1 MTRKWSMIRKTKR
14 LKTNKLIDNEEQ
26 EGTNNEGEWI
36 MSNGSSNSSCS
47 SSSATN
53 PASRSDGGLG
63 GGGIMSSSNYTP
75 PTLVPYYFGRL
86 LREES
91 NRVLEKQGAAEGLFL
106 LRELVIECGSY
117 ALSICSGGV
126 CHHYKIERCDDGFVK
141 IEKGRKFIG
150 PVELVKHHQFE
161 LDGLL
166 VKPLVPCIRSLI
178 PSFLTI
184 IHGLVW
190 TSILQAIF
198 WINLTY

>member
-1 MTRKWSMIRKTKR
+1 
-14 LKTNKLIDNEEQ
+14 
-26 EGTNNEGEWI
+26 

-47 SSSATN
+47 SSSAGNNNQLVTN
-53 PASRSDGGLG
+53 ADSNNNNKMMTS
-63 GGGIMSSSNYTP
+63 ITSSSSSTYTS
-75 PTLVPYYFGRL
+75 PTLVPYFYGRL

-91 NRVLEKQGAAEGLFL
+91 SKVLEKHGAREGLFL

-150 PVELVKHHQFE
+150 PVELVKHHQVE

-166 VKPLVPCIRSLI
+166 ARPLVPCIRLNI
-178 PSFLTI
+178 
-184 IHGLVW
+184 
-190 TSILQAIF
+190 
-198 WINLTY
+198 